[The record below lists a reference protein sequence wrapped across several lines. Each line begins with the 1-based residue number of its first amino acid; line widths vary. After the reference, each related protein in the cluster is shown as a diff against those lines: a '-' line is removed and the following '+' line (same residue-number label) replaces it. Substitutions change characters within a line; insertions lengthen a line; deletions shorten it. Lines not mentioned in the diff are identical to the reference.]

1 MTDFQNSIDSAF
13 KDTLKYNINAEIST
27 GNAVVDTLLRIFLL
41 SVLSAMIAK
50 IMYFMTDY
58 SIFSLHG
65 SSLFHKVYVWYKNPK
80 RIVITGTRYL
90 ETRYMNTRFEFSMR
104 FSALVTL
111 IMKSLE
117 DRKSNKKLVGRL
129 REFMIRENV
138 QWYGEKRMTSSDTNF
153 IVDQD
158 KHFEL
163 SDDIYCTITMTT
175 SSNKDRA
182 RDDHKKGTDV
192 TKEEY
197 SIELWSYG
205 KTCAELLQ
213 FVEDVTDAYEKEK
226 KSLADRSRYIF
237 KYDGKR
243 KDDDRGSTVNWKVFE
258 FASVR
263 SLDQV
268 FFEEKETVVAFLER
282 FQQERKFYE
291 MVGKPWQLGILL
303 EGEPGCGKTSFIT
316 ALANYFHRSIKDCQ
330 FNRMKTVDDL
340 EECIHCIC
348 YDNKNMSMD
357 KVIMVAEDFDC
368 MTNIAKS
375 RKLLEKEESDRAEV
389 ALRRRRV
396 MDEQLASVQSDEA
409 KALICA
415 IGNQDDVSPIL
426 TPKIPPDTTNK
437 ITLSSLLN
445 ILDGIHSLPG
455 RIIIFTTN
463 CPDTLDEAFLR
474 PGRIDL
480 RIRFGRPS
488 KRVMRSMM
496 SYWYQCVDK
505 MYSDKHTHASFLE
518 KWAEYEER
526 IVEKKYR
533 PCDIMNLMQIHGDNY
548 DAIFEQL
555 CSAE

>member
-1 MTDFQNSIDSAF
+1 MTDLQSSIESAF

-27 GNAVVDTLLRIFLL
+27 GNAIIDTVLRICLL
-41 SVLSAMIAK
+41 SVLSAMIGK
-50 IMYFMTDY
+50 LLYFMTDF
-58 SIFSLHG
+58 SFFSLHG
-65 SSLFHKVYVWYKNPK
+65 SSLFHRIYVWYKNPK

-90 ETRYMNTRFEFSMR
+90 EMRHLYTRFEFSMR
-104 FSALVTL
+104 FSALVSL

-117 DRKSNKKLVGRL
+117 DRKRNRKLVGKL

-138 QWYGEKRMTSSDTNF
+138 EWYGDKRTTSVDTNF

-158 KHFEL
+158 KYFEL
-163 SDDIYCTITMTT
+163 SDDIYSTITMTT
-175 SSNKDRA
+175 SSDKDRS
-182 RDDHKKGTDV
+182 RDDSRKNV
-192 TKEEY
+192 EMTKEEY
-197 SIELWSYG
+197 CIELWSYR

-213 FVEDVTDAYEKEK
+213 FVENVTDAYEKEK
-226 KSLADRSRYIF
+226 KSIADKSRYIF

-243 KDDDRGSTVNWKVFE
+243 KDDDSRSTVGWKVFE
-258 FASVR
+258 FSSVR

-268 FFEEKETVVAFLER
+268 FFEDKEKVVAFLER
-282 FQQERKFYE
+282 FQKERQFYD

-330 FNRMKTVDDL
+330 FNRMNTVDDL
-340 EECIHCIC
+340 EECIHCIR
-348 YDNKNMSMD
+348 YDNKDMSMD

-375 RKLLEKEESDRAEV
+375 RKLQEKEDADQSKFAQRRSMAFNDEH
-389 ALRRRRV
+389 ALRSNLYAIRSDL
-396 MDEQLASVQSDEA
+396 DE
-409 KALICA
+409 IT
-415 IGNQDDVSPIL
+415 PMIL
-426 TPKIPPDTTNK
+426 PKQATHNPNK

-480 RIRFGRPS
+480 RIRFGRPT
-488 KRVMRSMM
+488 KRVMYDMM

-505 MYSDKHTHASFLE
+505 MYIDKHTHDAFLK

-526 IVEKKYR
+526 IIEKKYR
-533 PCDIMNLMQIHGDNY
+533 PCDIMNMMQIHGEDY
-548 DAIFEQL
+548 DAIFDKL